1 MLKTMFKKYFNKI
14 WKPKMVNPDY
24 KKMIT
29 EPPAP
34 NVSHSPVPQKIE
46 EAIIELSFGEA
57 MNEVLLGKKI
67 HKLEWKDENYYG
79 FINDTV
85 LSLHKPDNKIYQW
98 ILSEGDISGTDY
110 IVL

>member
-1 MLKTMFKKYFNKI
+1 MFKKYFNKI

-29 EPPAP
+29 PTP

-67 HKLEWKDENYYG
+67 TKLEWNDKNYYG
-79 FINDTV
+79 FINDTI
-85 LSLHKPDNKIYQW
+85 LSLHKPDNTIHQW

-110 IVL
+110 III

>member
-1 MLKTMFKKYFNKI
+1 MFTKYFNKI

-34 NVSHSPVPQKIE
+34 NVSHSPVPKKIE
-46 EAIIELSFGEA
+46 VVELSFGEA

-67 HKLEWKDENYYG
+67 HKLEWKNVEYYG
-79 FINDTV
+79 FINDTI
-85 LSLHKPDNKIYQW
+85 LSLHKPDGKIYQW
-98 ILSEGDISGTDY
+98 TLSEGDISGTDY